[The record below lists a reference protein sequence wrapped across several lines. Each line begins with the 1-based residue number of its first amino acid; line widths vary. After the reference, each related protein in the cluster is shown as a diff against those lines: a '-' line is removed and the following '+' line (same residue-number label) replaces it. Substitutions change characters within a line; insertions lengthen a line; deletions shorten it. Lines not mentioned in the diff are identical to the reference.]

1 MRIRVLSCHSWACP
15 FDPTNNKKNF
25 HAMEKSLKKAS
36 EPSTFGT
43 VNSVT
48 ENFLYIAEIN
58 LYVVGKHYK
67 FLLSKNRAS
76 S

>member
-1 MRIRVLSCHSWACP
+1 
-15 FDPTNNKKNF
+15 
-25 HAMEKSLKKAS
+25 MEKSLKKAS